1 MLEPVCLGRKLK
13 TPGGSSGQRSTA
25 HVGPEVDNSRCGS
38 KGVGTE
44 YKRQS
49 KSLLS

>member
-1 MLEPVCLGRKLK
+1 MSWQKAGNTWRKFWS
-13 TPGGSSGQRSTA
+13 TRSTA
-25 HVGPEVDNSRCGS
+25 HVGPEVDNSRGGS